1 MVFSLWHQNVSK
13 FLYLWE
19 NTSMPLNFTAW
30 TCVRK
35 TFVPQSNN
43 CITHFETCSWTKA
56 EWSVTVWATS
66 GQRRAHWFPKDLI
79 CPLSRPFPLHFLEKQ
94 SQSHICFQLTLLS
107 WFSLAEVEKLASSG
121 GKTRKQW
128 WSIFSFTL
136 AISMVPVRHYNCSWH
151 FFFLLFPQNQTRNS
165 GSSTIP
171 QVPASLCNGPW
182 SIYNSGCLFS
192 VASGVHFVVA
202 VGLQRAHCWR

>member
-1 MVFSLWHQNVSK
+1 M
-13 FLYLWE
+13 
-19 NTSMPLNFTAW
+19 TS
-30 TCVRK
+30 
-35 TFVPQSNN
+35 VPQSNY
-43 CITHFETCSWTKA
+43 CIAHFETCSWTKA
-56 EWSVTVWATS
+56 EWSVMVWATS

-94 SQSHICFQLTLLS
+94 SQSHICFQLTLPS

-151 FFFLLFPQNQTRNS
+151 FFFFSSHRIRLEIWVHLQFPKFLLHCAMGREAFITVAACFQWLPE
-165 GSSTIP
+165 ST
-171 QVPASLCNGPW
+171 L
-182 SIYNSGCLFS
+182 
-192 VASGVHFVVA
+192 
-202 VGLQRAHCWR
+202 